1 MVSEGGD
8 SMVHISRWVIWAI
21 LLVSLGIIWYA
32 NILGLW
38 YVTFLVGIALTGL
51 PVRGGV
57 AAFLSAS
64 VSAAGWGLPL
74 AWMSRTG
81 HMHAAAAA
89 VSAMMGFGTKL
100 WWVVDAITVLTGL
113 LLGLAGTWLG
123 RAVLALV
130 RPSRTVHEQNLGV
143 ADSPDDYIASGD
155 EW

>member
-32 NILGLW
+32 NILGVW

-89 VSAMMGFGTKL
+89 VDGDGSWHETLVDGRRHHGAHWIAPRPRRYLARQGGTC
-100 WWVVDAITVLTGL
+100 T
-113 LLGLAGTWLG
+113 
-123 RAVLALV
+123 
-130 RPSRTVHEQNLGV
+130 GV
-143 ADSPDDYIASGD
+143 AVPKSA
-155 EW
+155 